1 MSVIPIKTEKKT
13 LFAVG
18 FLALLAFAVE
28 GLFFNFHSFRLLGGG
43 FSHHNVPLNQV
54 EVQGFTYDET
64 TGYLNHIPDQ
74 GDYYF
79 ELKNFNQKAGT
90 IYINFLMNN
99 TENQEGGAPARG
111 EDALCNAA
119 IWYTDRS
126 NTDYAA
132 SDLRP
137 VSANVEESKY
147 FTCWFYGPS
156 RDLRVYFDT
165 TPITVTG
172 FEINK
177 PVPWK
182 FEPLRF
188 CAVFGILLL
197 AYLITKNRWFLCPAK
212 EQRISHRLVTLCGM
226 LAFCAFLYF
235 TAYTSLEYKTTGL
248 DSGDLYSQDLTDAFL
263 AGQFSL
269 LTEPDPLLQT
279 LDNPYDINA
288 RLAVDLYADWQYR
301 MDVSYY
307 NNKYYCYFGPV
318 PSLLLFVPYTLATG
332 QYLQTGWACLIF
344 AVFAAIFMAMA
355 LEAFVKKYY
364 GSLPYGYLFLGNLI
378 LWFSGGLLWNVRRP
392 MFYELAI
399 LSSAAF
405 VSLGFYLII
414 KAIGEEKLF
423 MAPLAGGCLSLALA
437 VGCRPLSIL
446 YSAAIVPV
454 LWTQYQKYKTDRTT
468 VRRAAAAI
476 ALPYLLVGGLLAYY
490 NLARFGSI
498 TEFGVTYQLST
509 IDMTGESWKP
519 QALPI
524 CIWLTMLTSPVINC
538 NFPFVYG
545 DMTGQLYFLGRL
557 ARQNREI
564 GLFFLNPILFI
575 LASPAAVRQAK
586 RAYGKGPVWA
596 VLFTLACALAVFTLS
611 SFTGGVAVRYATDY
625 GVVMS
630 GVALLIFFGLY
641 PAAEEKELT
650 GLLSKLL
657 LIAAAIAVFLGF
669 FRSLMGEDQLLLRY
683 HPDLYTKLR
692 YVFCFWM

>member
-1 MSVIPIKTEKKT
+1 MSTISIKAEQKT

-28 GLFFNFHSFRLLGGG
+28 GLFFNFHAFRLLGGG
-43 FSHHNVPLNQV
+43 FSYHNVPLNQV
-54 EVQGFTYDET
+54 EMQGFEYDEA

-90 IYINFLMNN
+90 IYVDFLMD
-99 TENQEGGAPARG
+99 EKEGETPAQG
-111 EDALCNAA
+111 EDALCGGAV
-119 IWYTDRS
+119 WYTDQS
-126 NTDYAA
+126 NAEYAA

-137 VSANVEESKY
+137 LSPSVEESKY

-165 TPITVTG
+165 TPVTITG

-188 CAVFGILLL
+188 CAVFGLLL
-197 AYLITKNRWFLCPAK
+197 LTYLMTKSRWFLCPAE
-212 EQRISHRLVTLCGM
+212 EQKTSHRLVTLCGI
-226 LAFCAFLYF
+226 LAFWAFLFF
-235 TAYTSLEYKTTGL
+235 TAYTSLEHKTMGL
-248 DSGDLYSQDLTDAFL
+248 DSGDLYSQDLTDAFQ

-288 RLAVDLYADWQYR
+288 RQAAGLYADWQYR

-307 NNKYYCYFGPV
+307 NDQYFCYFGPV
-318 PSLLLFVPYTLATG
+318 PSLLLFLPYTLATG

-344 AVFAAIFMAMA
+344 AAAAALFMALA

-364 GSLPYGYLFLGNLI
+364 GRLPYGYLFLGNLI

-405 VSLGFYLII
+405 VALGFYMILT
-414 KAIGEEKLF
+414 AVREEKLS
-423 MAPLAGGCLSLALA
+423 MAPLAAGCLSLALA

-446 YSAAIVPV
+446 YSAAVIPV
-454 LWTQYQKYKTDRTT
+454 LWGQYRKYKTDRIT

-490 NLARFGSI
+490 NLARFGSV

-509 IDMTGESWKP
+509 IDMTGECWKP

-524 CIWLTMLTSPVINC
+524 CIWLTMFTPPVINC

-545 DMTGQLYFLGRL
+545 DTAGQLHFLGRL

-564 GLFFLNPILFI
+564 GLFFLNPVLFV
-575 LASPAAVRQAK
+575 LASPAALRQAK
-586 RAYGKGPVWA
+586 KTYGKGPVRA
-596 VLFTLACALAVFTLS
+596 LLSALFCALAIFTLS

-630 GVALLIFFGLY
+630 GAALLIFFGLY

-657 LIAAAIAVFLGF
+657 LTAAAIAVFLGF
-669 FRSLMGEDQLLLRY
+669 FRSLSGEDQLLLRY
-683 HPDLYTKLR
+683 HPDLYTKLQ
-692 YVFCFWM
+692 YIFCFWM

>member
-1 MSVIPIKTEKKT
+1 MSTISIKAEQKT

-28 GLFFNFHSFRLLGGG
+28 GLFFNFHAFRLLGGG
-43 FSHHNVPLNQV
+43 FSYHNVPLNQV
-54 EVQGFTYDET
+54 EMQGFEYDEA

-90 IYINFLMNN
+90 IYVDFLMD
-99 TENQEGGAPARG
+99 EKEGETPAQG
-111 EDALCNAA
+111 EDALCGGAV
-119 IWYTDRS
+119 WYTDQS
-126 NTDYAA
+126 NAEYAA

-137 VSANVEESKY
+137 LSPGVEESKY

-165 TPITVTG
+165 TPVTITG

-188 CAVFGILLL
+188 FIVFGLLL
-197 AYLITKNRWFLCPAK
+197 LTYLMTKSRWFLCPAE
-212 EQRISHRLVTLCGM
+212 EQKTSHRLVTLCGI
-226 LAFCAFLYF
+226 LAFWAFLFF
-235 TAYTSLEYKTTGL
+235 TAYTSLEHKTMGL
-248 DSGDLYSQDLTDAFL
+248 DSGDLYSQDLTDAFQ

-269 LTEPDPLLQT
+269 LTEPDPLLRT

-288 RLAVDLYADWQYR
+288 RQAAGLYADWQYR

-307 NNKYYCYFGPV
+307 NDQYFCYFGPV
-318 PSLLLFVPYTLATG
+318 PSLLLFLPYTLATG

-344 AVFAAIFMAMA
+344 AAAAALFTAMA

-364 GSLPYGYLFLGNLI
+364 GRLPYGYLFLGNLI

-405 VSLGFYLII
+405 VALGFYMILT
-414 KAIGEEKLF
+414 AVREEKLS
-423 MAPLAGGCLSLALA
+423 MAPLAAGCLSLALA

-446 YSAAIVPV
+446 YSAAVIPV
-454 LWTQYQKYKTDRTT
+454 LWGQYRKYKTDRIT

-490 NLARFGSI
+490 NLARFGSV

-509 IDMTGESWKP
+509 IDMTGECWKP

-524 CIWLTMLTSPVINC
+524 CIWLTMFTPPVINC

-545 DMTGQLYFLGRL
+545 DTAGQLHFLGRL

-564 GLFFLNPILFI
+564 GLFFLNPVLFV
-575 LASPAAVRQAK
+575 LASPAALRQAK
-586 RAYGKGPVWA
+586 KTYGKGPVRA
-596 VLFTLACALAVFTLS
+596 LLSALFCALAIFTLS

-630 GVALLIFFGLY
+630 GTALLIFFGLY

-657 LIAAAIAVFLGF
+657 LTAAAIAVFLGF
-669 FRSLMGEDQLLLRY
+669 FRSLSGEDQLLLRY
-683 HPDLYTKLR
+683 HPDLYTKLQ
-692 YVFCFWM
+692 YIFCFWM

>member
-1 MSVIPIKTEKKT
+1 MSTISIKAEQKT

-28 GLFFNFHSFRLLGGG
+28 GLFFNFHAFRLLGGG
-43 FSHHNVPLNQV
+43 FSYHNVPLNQV
-54 EVQGFTYDET
+54 EMQGFEYDEA

-90 IYINFLMNN
+90 IYVDFLMD
-99 TENQEGGAPARG
+99 EKEGETPAQG
-111 EDALCNAA
+111 EDALCGGAV
-119 IWYTDRS
+119 WYTDQS
-126 NTDYAA
+126 NAEYAA

-137 VSANVEESKY
+137 LSPGVEESKY

-165 TPITVTG
+165 TPVTITG

-188 CAVFGILLL
+188 FIVFGLLL
-197 AYLITKNRWFLCPAK
+197 LTYLITKSRWFLCPAE
-212 EQRISHRLVTLCGM
+212 EQKTSHRLVTLCGI
-226 LAFCAFLYF
+226 LAFWAFLFF
-235 TAYTSLEYKTTGL
+235 TAYTSLEHKTMGL
-248 DSGDLYSQDLTDAFL
+248 DSGDLYSQDLTDAFQ

-269 LTEPDPLLQT
+269 LTEPDPLLRT

-288 RLAVDLYADWQYR
+288 RQAAGLYADWQYR

-307 NNKYYCYFGPV
+307 NDQYFCYFGPV
-318 PSLLLFVPYTLATG
+318 PSLLLFLPYTLATG

-344 AVFAAIFMAMA
+344 AAAAALFTAMA

-364 GSLPYGYLFLGNLI
+364 GRLPYGYLFLGNLI

-405 VSLGFYLII
+405 VALGFYMILT
-414 KAIGEEKLF
+414 AVREEKLS
-423 MAPLAGGCLSLALA
+423 MAPLAAGCLSLALA

-446 YSAAIVPV
+446 YSAAVIPV
-454 LWTQYQKYKTDRTT
+454 LWGQYRKYKTDRIT

-490 NLARFGSI
+490 NLARFGSV

-509 IDMTGESWKP
+509 IDMTGECWKP

-524 CIWLTMLTSPVINC
+524 CIWLTMFTPPVINC

-545 DMTGQLYFLGRL
+545 DTAGQLHFLGRL

-564 GLFFLNPILFI
+564 GLFFLNPVLFV
-575 LASPAAVRQAK
+575 LASPAALRQAK
-586 RAYGKGPVWA
+586 KTYGKGPVRA
-596 VLFTLACALAVFTLS
+596 LLSALFCALAIFTLS

-630 GVALLIFFGLY
+630 GAALLIFFGLY

-657 LIAAAIAVFLGF
+657 LTAAAIAVFLGF
-669 FRSLMGEDQLLLRY
+669 FRSLSGEDQLLLRY
-683 HPDLYTKLR
+683 HPDLYTKLQ
-692 YVFCFWM
+692 YIFCFWM

>member
-1 MSVIPIKTEKKT
+1 MSTISIKAEQKT

-28 GLFFNFHSFRLLGGG
+28 GLFFNFHAFRLLGGG
-43 FSHHNVPLNQV
+43 FSYHNVPLNQV
-54 EVQGFTYDET
+54 EMQGFEYDEA

-90 IYINFLMNN
+90 IYVDFLMD
-99 TENQEGGAPARG
+99 EKEGETPAQG
-111 EDALCNAA
+111 EDALCGGAV
-119 IWYTDRS
+119 WYTDQS
-126 NTDYAA
+126 NAEYAA

-137 VSANVEESKY
+137 LSPGVEESKY

-165 TPITVTG
+165 TPVTITG

-188 CAVFGILLL
+188 FIVFGLLL
-197 AYLITKNRWFLCPAK
+197 LTYLITKSRWFLCPAE
-212 EQRISHRLVTLCGM
+212 EQKTSHRLVTLCGI
-226 LAFCAFLYF
+226 LAFWAFLFF
-235 TAYTSLEYKTTGL
+235 TAYTSLEHKIIGL
-248 DSGDLYSQDLTDAFL
+248 DSGDLYSQDLTDAFR

-288 RLAVDLYADWQYR
+288 RQAAGLYADWQYR

-307 NNKYYCYFGPV
+307 NNEYFCYFGPV
-318 PSLLLFVPYTLATG
+318 PSLLLFLPYTLATG

-344 AVFAAIFMAMA
+344 AAAAALFTAMA

-364 GSLPYGYLFLGNLI
+364 GRLPYGYLFLGNLI

-405 VSLGFYLII
+405 VALGFYMILT
-414 KAIGEEKLF
+414 AVREEKLS
-423 MAPLAGGCLSLALA
+423 MAPLAAGCLSLALA

-446 YSAAIVPV
+446 YSAAVIPV
-454 LWTQYQKYKTDRTT
+454 LWGQYRKYKTDRIT

-490 NLARFGSI
+490 NLARFGSV

-509 IDMTGESWKP
+509 IDMNGECWKP

-524 CIWLTMLTSPVINC
+524 CIWLTMFTPPVINC

-545 DMTGQLYFLGRL
+545 DTAGQLHFLGRL

-564 GLFFLNPILFI
+564 GLFFLNPVLFV
-575 LASPAAVRQAK
+575 LASPAALRQAK
-586 RAYGKGPVWA
+586 KTYGKGPVRA
-596 VLFTLACALAVFTLS
+596 LLSALFCALAIFTLS

-630 GVALLIFFGLY
+630 GAALLIFFGLY

-657 LIAAAIAVFLGF
+657 LTAAAIAVFLGF
-669 FRSLMGEDQLLLRY
+669 FRSLSGEDQLLLRY
-683 HPDLYTKLR
+683 HPDLYTKLQ
-692 YVFCFWM
+692 YIFCFWM

>member
-1 MSVIPIKTEKKT
+1 MSTISIKAEQKT

-28 GLFFNFHSFRLLGGG
+28 GLFFNFHTFRLLSGG
-43 FSHHNVPLNQV
+43 FSYHNVPLNQV
-54 EVQGFTYDET
+54 EMQGFEYDEA

-90 IYINFLMNN
+90 IYVDFLMD
-99 TENQEGGAPARG
+99 EKEGETPAQG
-111 EDALCNAA
+111 EDALCGGAV
-119 IWYTDRS
+119 WYTDQS
-126 NTDYAA
+126 NAEYAA

-137 VSANVEESKY
+137 LSPGVEESKY

-165 TPITVTG
+165 TPVTITG

-188 CAVFGILLL
+188 CAVFGLLL
-197 AYLITKNRWFLCPAK
+197 LTYLMTKSRWFLCPAE
-212 EQRISHRLVTLCGM
+212 EQKTSHRLVTLCGI
-226 LAFCAFLYF
+226 LAFWAFLFF
-235 TAYTSLEYKTTGL
+235 TAYTSLEHKTMGL
-248 DSGDLYSQDLTDAFL
+248 DSGDLYSQDLTDAFQ

-269 LTEPDPLLQT
+269 LTEPDPLLRT

-288 RLAVDLYADWQYR
+288 RQAAGLYADWQYR

-307 NNKYYCYFGPV
+307 NDQYFCYFGPV
-318 PSLLLFVPYTLATG
+318 PSLLLFLPYTLATG

-344 AVFAAIFMAMA
+344 AAAAALFMALA

-364 GSLPYGYLFLGNLI
+364 GRLPYGYLFLGNLI

-405 VSLGFYLII
+405 VALGFYMILT
-414 KAIGEEKLF
+414 AVREEKLS
-423 MAPLAGGCLSLALA
+423 MAPLAAGCLSLALA

-446 YSAAIVPV
+446 YSAAVIPV
-454 LWTQYQKYKTDRTT
+454 LWGQYRKYKTDRIT

-490 NLARFGSI
+490 NLARFGSV

-509 IDMTGESWKP
+509 IDMNGECWKP

-524 CIWLTMLTSPVINC
+524 CIWLTMFTPPVINC

-545 DMTGQLYFLGRL
+545 DTAGQLHFLGRL

-564 GLFFLNPILFI
+564 GLFFLNPVLFV
-575 LASPAAVRQAK
+575 LASPAALRQAK
-586 RAYGKGPVWA
+586 KTYGKGPVRA
-596 VLFTLACALAVFTLS
+596 LLSALFCALAIFTLS

-630 GVALLIFFGLY
+630 GTALLIFFGLY

-657 LIAAAIAVFLGF
+657 LTAAAIAVFLGF
-669 FRSLMGEDQLLLRY
+669 FRSLSGEDQLLLRY
-683 HPDLYTKLR
+683 HPDLYTKLQ
-692 YVFCFWM
+692 YIFCFWM